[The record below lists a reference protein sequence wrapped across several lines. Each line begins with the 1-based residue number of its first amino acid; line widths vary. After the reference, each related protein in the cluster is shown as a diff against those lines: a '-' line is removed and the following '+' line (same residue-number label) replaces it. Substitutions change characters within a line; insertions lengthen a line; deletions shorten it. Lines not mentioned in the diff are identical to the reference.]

1 MKHHKKMLTASLLIA
16 TSYAGIVAAHNQSG
30 LVGTIA
36 SGKAA
41 TDAYQVTCSNDGNG
55 APARLVVQVADLGVV
70 AADKKA
76 TLVSTQIIHPQT
88 ATASKLS
95 EDAVDG
101 DAIVAGQAGGFSPLI
116 TLVGGTAAANQNY
129 IVTVNKQL
137 TASTVAAQKG
147 IENYNLQLHCQTAT
161 GTHTGTNWIQTQNY

>member
-30 LVGTIA
+30 SVGTIA
-36 SGKAA
+36 SGVAA

-55 APARLVVQVADLGVV
+55 APARLSVQVADLGVV

-88 ATASKLS
+88 ATASILS
-95 EDAVDG
+95 EDAKDG
-101 DAIVAGQAGGFSPLI
+101 DAIVAGAAGGFSPLI

-161 GTHTGTNWIQTQNY
+161 GVHTGTNWINTQNN